1 MLRLIAPALTLLLIA
16 PLCANAASKQDYEL
30 NKELEQVAAKS
41 NVGKPNAISEDILD
55 EGYTVDG
62 RVLIDHLSVQAGQ
75 AQQMRENPEVMGRQL
90 GTSVC
95 RNPGFRQL
103 MAKGAILRYEFKEYK
118 TNRPITTQQITAA
131 DCAAKPQAPAKK
143 K

>member
-1 MLRLIAPALTLLLIA
+1 MLRLIAPALTLLLVA

-30 NKELEQVAAKS
+30 NKELEKVAASS

-62 RVLIDHLSVQAGQ
+62 RMLINHLSVQAGQ
-75 AQQMRENPEVMGRQL
+75 AAQMRENPDLVGRQL

-95 RNPGFRQL
+95 RNTGYRQL
-103 MAKGAILRYEFKEYK
+103 MAKGATLRYEFKEYK
-118 TNRPITTQQITAA
+118 TGKLITTQQITAA
-131 DCAAKPQAPAKK
+131 DCAAKPPAKK

>member
-55 EGYTVDG
+55 QGYTVEG
-62 RVLIDHLSVQAGQ
+62 NILIDHLSVQAGQ
-75 AQQMRENPEVMGRQL
+75 AQQMRENPELVGRQL

-95 RNPGFRQL
+95 RNPGYRQL
-103 MAKGAILRYEFKEYK
+103 MAKGAILRYEFTEYK
-118 TNRPITTQQITAA
+118 TNRAITTQQITAA
-131 DCAAKPQAPAKK
+131 DCAAKPPAKK

>member
-1 MLRLIAPALTLLLIA
+1 MLRLIAPALTLLLVA
-16 PLCANAASKQDYEL
+16 PLCAQAASKQDYEL

-55 EGYTVDG
+55 EGYTVNG
-62 RVLIDHLSVQAGQ
+62 RILINHLSVQAGQ
-75 AQQMRENPEVMGRQL
+75 AQQMRDNPELMGRQL

-103 MAKGAILRYEFKEYK
+103 LAKGAVLRYEFREYK
-118 TNRPITTQQITAA
+118 TNRPITTQQLTAA
-131 DCAAKPQAPAKK
+131 DCAAQQPAKK

>member
-1 MLRLIAPALTLLLIA
+1 MLRLIVPTLTLLLVA

-62 RVLIDHLSVQAGQ
+62 RMLINHLSVQSGQ
-75 AQQMRENPEVMGRQL
+75 AAQMRENPDLVGRQL

-95 RNPGFRQL
+95 RNNGYRQL
-103 MAKGAILRYEFKEYK
+103 MTKGAILRYEFKEYK
-118 TNRPITTQQITAA
+118 TGRLITTQQISAA
-131 DCAAKPQAPAKK
+131 DCAAKPPTKK

>member
-1 MLRLIAPALTLLLIA
+1 MLRFIAPALTLLLIA

-30 NKELEQVAAKS
+30 NKELEKVAASS

-62 RVLIDHLSVQAGQ
+62 RMLINHLSVQSGQ
-75 AQQMRENPEVMGRQL
+75 AAQMRENPDLVGRQL

-95 RNPGFRQL
+95 RNTGYRQL
-103 MAKGAILRYEFKEYK
+103 MGKGAILRYEFKEYK
-118 TNRPITTQQITAA
+118 TGKLITTQQITAA
-131 DCAAKPQAPAKK
+131 DCAAKAPAKK

>member
-1 MLRLIAPALTLLLIA
+1 MLRFIAPALTLLLIA

-30 NKELEQVAAKS
+30 NKELEKVAASS
-41 NVGKPNAISEDILD
+41 NVGKPNALSEDILD

-62 RVLIDHLSVQAGQ
+62 RMLINHLSVQSGQ
-75 AQQMRENPEVMGRQL
+75 AAQMRENPDLVGRQL

-95 RNPGFRQL
+95 HNTGYRQL
-103 MAKGAILRYEFKEYK
+103 MDKGATLRYEFKEYK
-118 TNRPITTQQITAA
+118 TGKLITTQQITAA
-131 DCAAKPQAPAKK
+131 DCATKAPAKK